1 MNLVLALLLVHLLE
15 RLLDLMLG
23 HVALA
28 DADGAHLLVRLLNEV
43 EVRALHDDLS
53 VGVAVN
59 EHLVCVRL
67 VACLDRLD
75 ALPQISL
82 LLLMETFLVILVA
95 KVVKNRLPLLDQSE
109 SSVLHVPKL
118 CLAIG
123 IERDHLGNRGCIK
136 ALAGDREAIKNLED
150 RLDNLW
156 KREGAIR
163 VLSNPVSENFKTT
176 ELQKLHLDVSL
187 P

>member
-1 MNLVLALLLVHLLE
+1 
-15 RLLDLMLG
+15 MLG

-28 DADGAHLLVRLLNEV
+28 DADGAHLLLGLLNKV
-43 EVRALHDDLS
+43 EVRALHDDLP

-67 VACLDRLD
+67 VACLDGLD

-95 KVVKNRLPLLDQSE
+95 KVVQNRLPLLDESD

-118 CLAIG
+118 CLAMG
-123 IERDHLGNRGCIK
+123 IDLYHLGN
-136 ALAGDREAIKNLED
+136 
-150 RLDNLW
+150 
-156 KREGAIR
+156 
-163 VLSNPVSENFKTT
+163 
-176 ELQKLHLDVSL
+176 
-187 P
+187 